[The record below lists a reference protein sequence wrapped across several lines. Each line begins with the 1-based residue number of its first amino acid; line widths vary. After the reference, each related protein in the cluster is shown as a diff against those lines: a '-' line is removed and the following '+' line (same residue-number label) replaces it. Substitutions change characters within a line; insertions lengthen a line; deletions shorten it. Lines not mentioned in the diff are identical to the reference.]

1 MFPHSVSSVR
11 NQVSVLS
18 WLKVPHFEV
27 RNSDEMMPGLPSLH
41 VLAFIR
47 TYFKRPETKVVKVRS
62 PQSFAL
68 RRHRAAA
75 ARLLGCGCCSK
86 DSGKVVH

>member
-18 WLKVPHFEV
+18 WLKMPHFEV

-41 VLAFIR
+41 VLAL
-47 TYFKRPETKVVKVRS
+47 YVLQRPETKVVKVRS

>member
-18 WLKVPHFEV
+18 WLKMPHFEV
-27 RNSDEMMPGLPSLH
+27 RNSDEMPMPGLPSLH

-47 TYFKRPETKVVKVRS
+47 TSQRPETKVVKVRS